1 MTVRTPGVS
10 LCVPVWNPSAYLTE
24 ALASAQAQ
32 SFRDFEL
39 LVVDDA
45 SDGDAQRYFPTGL
58 MGDAR
63 LRCVRLPRRHGL
75 PGAWN
80 ACLELA
86 RAPLV
91 KFLFQD
97 DLLAADALERL
108 VEAWQGSE
116 ALLAFGRRAIRHEG
130 TLRTQPLLGPEYARL
145 SAAFHAGLAFGG
157 AVRGLDLAR
166 AIASGQRHPATNL
179 LGEPSFVLLER
190 DAARRAGGF
199 DRRLRQLPDWDL
211 WLRLLRDRPAAF
223 VDAELGTFRLHAGGA
238 TFSQSGSGRQWRE
251 ELRLLANLERAYGAR
266 LEPELRAGLARLR
279 WRTRLRGLRAWLLGR
294 RPAPV
299 AT

>member
-1 MTVRTPGVS
+1 MHTPGVS
-10 LCVPVWNPSAYLTE
+10 LCVPVWNPSAHLTE
-24 ALASAQAQ
+24 ALTSAHAQ

-45 SDGDAQRYFPTGL
+45 SARDVREHLPAQVVH
-58 MGDAR
+58 DAR
-63 LRCVRLPRRHGL
+63 LRFVRLRRRHGL

-108 VEAWQGSE
+108 VDAWQAGE
-116 ALLAFGRRAIRHEG
+116 AVLAFGRRAIRHEG
-130 TLRTQPLLGPEYARL
+130 TLLERPLLGSEYARA
-145 SAAFHAGLAFGG
+145 SATFYASLPLGGRVSGLAL
-157 AVRGLDLAR
+157 VQ
-166 AIASGQRHPATNL
+166 AIADGQRHPATNV

-190 DAARRAGGF
+190 DVARRAHGF
-199 DRRLRQLPDWDL
+199 DTRLRQLPDWDL

-223 VDAELGTFRLHAGGA
+223 VDAELGTFRLHAAGA
-238 TFSQSGSGRQWRE
+238 TFSQANPDRQWRE
-251 ELRLLANLERAYGAR
+251 ELRLLNNIQRTYGRR
-266 LEPELRAGLARLR
+266 LEADTRARLARLR
-279 WRTRLRGLRAWLLGR
+279 WRTRLRGLRAWL
-294 RPAPV
+294 RPGTAPV
-299 AT
+299 TA